1 MSFEPVQTILD
12 WLQTHSVLATLIVF
26 LTALTESLAVVGLLV
41 PGAVLM
47 VIFGALIA
55 TGHLQFSHVFI
66 AACAGAIVGDGI
78 SYWLGKNYQQQLARL
93 WPLSRH
99 PELINKGQAFF
110 TRHGGK
116 SILLGRFV
124 GPIRPIIPAIAGMMN
139 MRFSQFT
146 TINVLSA
153 LLWAPLYLLPGIL
166 LGTSLELASELAGR
180 FALLLLLLLFC
191 LWLSYQ
197 VIAFLYRKIT
207 PHTDRLLYLVTTW
220 NKQHPLMAQ
229 LTSSVIDPNHREV
242 RGLTLLVLLLFLSSL
257 VTALLFTYA
266 LKTGPLQNL
275 NMLVFNGINYMQS
288 PPFDW
293 VMQWFSR
300 LGEHEFLYLVVTLFG
315 LWLAWQRNWVSI
327 IYLLSALLAPL
338 AIIIALSWTQALPQ
352 TLFSAQQLS
361 GFNIPSAH
369 TALSISTYGF
379 IAIILSRQF
388 SAHLRLI
395 IYIGIAWLA
404 GMIGFSRLYFAT
416 HLLTDVI
423 GGFLLGFAWLCII
436 AIAYR
441 RHNRDA
447 LITSNKFLPG
457 SLILVLLVISY
468 PYQSI
473 EKTYAEPRFEQ
484 HYVINKNAWLDSGW
498 QTLPAIR
505 QDLKAKHQHPLN
517 LQWAGEPHELEGI
530 LLAQGW
536 HNSAINSL
544 KLVQW
549 FNPAADIEQLPLLP
563 QVHEGRYDD
572 IRLFKVMP
580 DRQQL
585 LVLRLWQSDTLL
597 KQAQEKQRI
606 WIGNVSFVK

>member
-1 MSFEPVQTILD
+1 
-12 WLQTHSVLATLIVF
+12 
-26 LTALTESLAVVGLLV
+26 
-41 PGAVLM
+41 
-47 VIFGALIA
+47 
-55 TGHLQFSHVFI
+55 
-66 AACAGAIVGDGI
+66 
-78 SYWLGKNYQQQLARL
+78 
-93 WPLSRH
+93 
-99 PELINKGQAFF
+99 
-110 TRHGGK
+110 
-116 SILLGRFV
+116 
-124 GPIRPIIPAIAGMMN
+124 
-139 MRFSQFT
+139 
-146 TINVLSA
+146 
-153 LLWAPLYLLPGIL
+153 
-166 LGTSLELASELAGR
+166 
-180 FALLLLLLLFC
+180 
-191 LWLSYQ
+191 
-197 VIAFLYRKIT
+197 
-207 PHTDRLLYLVTTW
+207 
-220 NKQHPLMAQ
+220 
-229 LTSSVIDPNHREV
+229 
-242 RGLTLLVLLLFLSSL
+242 
-257 VTALLFTYA
+257 
-266 LKTGPLQNL
+266 
-275 NMLVFNGINYMQS
+275 
-288 PPFDW
+288 
-293 VMQWFSR
+293 
-300 LGEHEFLYLVVTLFG
+300 
-315 LWLAWQRNWVSI
+315 
-327 IYLLSALLAPL
+327 
-338 AIIIALSWTQALPQ
+338 
-352 TLFSAQQLS
+352 
-361 GFNIPSAH
+361 
-369 TALSISTYGF
+369 
-379 IAIILSRQF
+379 
-388 SAHLRLI
+388 
-395 IYIGIAWLA
+395 
-404 GMIGFSRLYFAT
+404 
-416 HLLTDVI
+416 

-606 WIGNVSFVK
+606 WIGNVSFVKRKKLLLLSYLYTGNEFEQALREFTGSLKLADTSLTLKPVSTVTPESQQRQVFLLYD